1 MLSLIF
7 AIVMILVFGRL
18 LLFGVRAAW
27 GLLKFLVFVVFLPLI
42 LIGLLI
48 GGLIY
53 IAFPLLIVV
62 GIISLIVSLCR
73 R

>member
-27 GLLKFLVFVVFLPLI
+27 GLFKFLVFVVILPLL